1 MHINII
7 CCSKK
12 TYKHD
17 TSLIAS
23 DRFET
28 IIKLSLESKRI
39 KYIYFFQQWINKLC
53 VNTLIFHRF
62 SF

>member
-28 IIKLSLESKRI
+28 IRKLSIHIGFKVLRVKE
-39 KYIYFFQQWINKLC
+39 
-53 VNTLIFHRF
+53 
-62 SF
+62 